1 MKGRSTKGLEERHA
15 DLFEKL
21 TVTLLAGA
29 FIAPVPL
36 YARGLLAVVA
46 ALFYISMVAVS
57 LVAATKQ
64 GIEDTDD
71 HRA

>member
-1 MKGRSTKGLEERHA
+1 MKLIDERHA

-36 YARGLLAVVA
+36 YIRGLLAVVA
-46 ALFYISMVAVS
+46 AMSYIAMVSVT
-57 LVAATKQ
+57 LTGVAKRKM
-64 GIEDTDD
+64 EDADD
-71 HRA
+71 HRT